1 MGRVATEGFQELLR
15 TNVRGYNTLRYL
27 SHLGTVT
34 CDLSVSCHWAQGNRN
49 SMISRDT
56 VRWDQGKLQE
66 TSEPTYSSWYA
77 MGHWKP
83 KGKSLGPPVT
93 GIK

>member
-1 MGRVATEGFQELLR
+1 
-15 TNVRGYNTLRYL
+15 
-27 SHLGTVT
+27 
-34 CDLSVSCHWAQGNRN
+34 
-49 SMISRDT
+49 MISGDT
-56 VRWDQGKLQE
+56 VRWDQGRLQE

-93 GIK
+93 GMK